1 MKISSNGLK
10 AIIQREGAI
19 LHAYRDSVGVL
30 TIGTGHTSAAG
41 PPKVVS
47 GMTITKAQNDQI
59 LLNDLAPIEKQASQY
74 IKVPVTQNQYDAIIS
89 IVFNVGP
96 RFWKSTCMQRLNRK
110 DYKGAADAIMLWN
123 KPPEIIGRRRSEQ
136 QQFLTPDN
144 KISVSGPTTVAVGT
158 GATAAANHFNWFTT
172 HPYLCV
178 LGIVGVAALIGII
191 VHVIHNKKV

>member
-1 MKISSNGLK
+1 MKISNSGLQR
-10 AIIQREGAI
+10 IIQREGCI

-41 PPKVVS
+41 SPKVVQ
-47 GMTITKAQNDQI
+47 GMTITKAQNDEI
-59 LLNDLAPIEKQASQY
+59 LRNDLAPIEQQASQY

-89 IVFNVGP
+89 VVFNVGP
-96 RFWKSTCMQRLNRK
+96 KFWKSTCIQRLNKK
-110 DYKGAADAIMLWN
+110 DYKGAADAITLWN

-144 KISVSGPTTVAVGT
+144 NVRMSGPAAVAVGT
-158 GATAAANHFNWFTT
+158 GSAVAAQHMDWFHT

-178 LGIVGVAALIGII
+178 LGIVGVVILIGTI
-191 VHVIHNKKV
+191 VHLIHNRKK